1 MQRVR
6 KDDTVLIITGRNRG
20 KTGKVLRVL
29 PKDDRVVV
37 EGVNIIKRHTKAR
50 GIARQAGIIER
61 EAPVHLSDVMLV
73 CPNCQKAARV
83 GFTTGEDGDKVRTCR
98 QCGEAIV

>member
-6 KDDTVLIITGRNRG
+6 KDDTVLVITGRNRG

-29 PKDDRVVV
+29 PREDRVVI

-50 GIARQAGIIER
+50 GMVRQAGIVER
-61 EAPVHLSDVMLV
+61 EAPIHLSNVMVV
-73 CPNCQKAARV
+73 CPKCHKAARV
-83 GFTTGEDGDKVRTCR
+83 GFGVGEEGKARVCR
-98 QCGEAIV
+98 QCGEAMTS